1 MEHRRDALSAGA
13 RSGASQESRADPGAA
28 ALVGMY
34 RTMVRIRLFEEEV
47 DRLMLAGTIHG
58 TTHLYIGMEAVAVGV
73 CAALE
78 PGDFIASN
86 HRGHGHCIAK
96 GADLRRMMA
105 ELLGRET
112 GYCKGKGGSMHIA
125 DVERGNLGATGIVG
139 SGIPV
144 ATGAALALAMRRDR
158 QVVACFFG
166 DGAANNGAFH
176 ESLNLAAIWS
186 LPVVYVCENNQYAMS
201 GSAREMFAIP
211 RIAERGAA
219 YGMPG
224 VTVDGN
230 DALAVRSAAAAAADR
245 ARRAGGPTLLACE
258 TYRWRGHSRSDANR
272 YRSKE
277 EIAAWQA
284 RCPIARLRR
293 VLEADDILDAR
304 GAALVE
310 QEVRAE
316 VADAVDFALASPA
329 PSARGLEADLYA

>member
-1 MEHRRDALSAGA
+1 MEQRRDALSAVAG
-13 RSGASQESRADPGAA
+13 SGVPQESLPGPEAA

-47 DRLMLAGTIHG
+47 DRLMLAGMIHG

-73 CAALE
+73 CSALQ

-86 HRGHGHCIAK
+86 HRGHGHCLAK
-96 GADLRRMMA
+96 GADPRRMMA
-105 ELLGRET
+105 ELLGKET

-144 ATGAALALAMRRDR
+144 ATGAALAIQMRKELA
-158 QVVACFFG
+158 VVACFFG

-230 DALAVRSAAAAAADR
+230 DALAVRAAAVAAADR
-245 ARRAGGPTLLACE
+245 ARRAGGPTLLTCE
-258 TYRWRGHSRSDANR
+258 TYRWKGHSRSDANR

-293 VLEADDILDAR
+293 VLEVDGLLDTR
-304 GAALVE
+304 GALLVE
-310 QEVRAE
+310 REVRAE
-316 VADAVDFALASPA
+316 VAEAVDFALRSPA
-329 PSARGLEADLYA
+329 PSATGLEGDVYA